1 MSFSPCK
8 RKFEVAL
15 LQHLVGVAAHRFPCA
30 HVPNH
35 DSARAIVAFGDSAF
49 EIEVGNRM
57 ILHLHGEALVGWIER
72 RTFGNSPRFQ
82 HAIHFQAEVIVKAGC
97 SMLLHDEAMTFFRRD
112 FTGRFR
118 GAVELA
124 FALIFFESHRKK
136 SCQIRRGCC
145 QRAEPAASF
154 VRLPPLL
161 YCQMRSP
168 QC

>member
-1 MSFSPCK
+1 
-8 RKFEVAL
+8 
-15 LQHLVGVAAHRFPCA
+15 
-30 HVPNH
+30 
-35 DSARAIVAFGDSAF
+35 
-49 EIEVGNRM
+49 M
-57 ILHLHGEALVGWIER
+57 ILHLHGEALVGWIEGR
-72 RTFGNSPRFQ
+72 ALGNSPRFQ

-97 SMLLHDEAMTFFRRD
+97 SMLLHYEAMTFFSALRRLVQGCCR
-112 FTGRFR
+112 TCVCVYILR
-118 GAVELA
+118 EPQ
-124 FALIFFESHRKK
+124 EE